1 MKFLKTGQKN
11 NKVNFFLNE
20 KMNRKKK
27 NLTYNEKE
35 YLKNILRTRDMFIS
49 NYGKSEKIPD
59 EILSFRKK
67 IMIDQEFNL
76 IQYTKLSKNRNQEL
90 QIYNSKVDD
99 LKKRNITPSYKNNNK
114 AYLDSNASR
123 TSVETKLIS
132 NNLKKKFELKKKW
145 LDDSKNT
152 KNLTQKKYLFWN
164 HSKILCG
171 HHGWVRC
178 VDVDITNDFFVTG
191 SADRTI
197 KIWDMATCDLK
208 LTLTG
213 HTDHVRGVKLSQ
225 RHPYLFSVGLDQS
238 VKCWDLEMNKVI
250 RSYHGHLSGIFCL
263 NVMKDLEILLTGGRD
278 SVCRVW
284 DIRTKKQVMV
294 LSGHKNTVACIDSQ
308 TGEPHVITGSHDQTI
323 RCWDITIGRP
333 FVVLTHHKKSIRS
346 LIFHSKEYTFC
357 SGSGDNLKVWKCP
370 ESRFLRN
377 FNKRP
382 HSMINTL
389 AINQDN
395 ILVAGHQ
402 TGHVSFWDWKTG
414 NCFQDSLSQ
423 PQPGS
428 IEAEAGIEE
437 CCFDQSGKQLITV
450 ETDKTIKIWRE
461 KGLE

>member
-1 MKFLKTGQKN
+1 MKFFSLKQSNK
-11 NKVNFFLNE
+11 KVNFFLSKRTEKKKSDLGNNE
-20 KMNRKKK
+20 KQ
-27 NLTYNEKE
+27 
-35 YLKNILRTRDMFIS
+35 YLKNLLRARDMFIS
-49 NYGKSEKIPD
+49 NYGELERIPE
-59 EILSFRKK
+59 EILKFKKK
-67 IMIDQEFNL
+67 IVVNQEFHL
-76 IQYTKLSKNRNQEL
+76 VRSSKKTFQEL
-90 QIYNSKVDD
+90 QNYDLKVNDMRKNGGLASLKDAKVHSNSKHHGANGV
-99 LKKRNITPSYKNNNK
+99 
-114 AYLDSNASR
+114 
-123 TSVETKLIS
+123 
-132 NNLKKKFELKKKW
+132 NNLVSKNLKRRVK
-145 LDDSKNT
+145 LQENQPNDSKNKKTT
-152 KNLTQKKYLFWN
+152 KKQTSWN

-197 KIWDMATCDLK
+197 KIWDMASCDLK

-225 RHPYLFSVGLDQS
+225 RHPYLFSVGLDQT

-250 RSYHGHLSGIFCL
+250 RNYHGHLSGVFCL
-263 NVMKDLEILLTGGRD
+263 NIMKDLEIILTGGRD

-284 DIRTKKQVMV
+284 DIRTKKQIMV
-294 LSGHKNTVACIDSQ
+294 LTGHKNTVACIDSQ
-308 TGEPHVITGSHDQTI
+308 TGEPHIITGSHDQTI
-323 RCWDITIGRP
+323 RCWDITVGRP

-346 LIFHSKEYTFC
+346 LFFHSKEYTFC
-357 SGSGDNLKVWKCP
+357 SGSGDNIKVWKCP
-370 ESRFLRN
+370 ESKFLRN

-389 AINQDN
+389 AINHKN

-402 TGHVSFWDWKTG
+402 TGHLSFWDWKNG
-414 NCFQDSLSQ
+414 NCFQNSLSQ

-450 ETDKTIKIWRE
+450 ETDKTIKIWEDRN
-461 KGLE
+461 L